1 MMAFR
6 PNIAM
11 IPCPPYAATRVV
23 IRTEPMSVPAK
34 NSRRIPAAV
43 LSDQRWREIRFNPP
57 LPIVE
62 RRCTSAP
69 KLCVEDLRVRGRWSR
84 KKLRRARDLS
94 KVRGPESARDL
105 SQKI

>member
-11 IPCPPYAATRVV
+11 IPCAPYAPTRVV
-23 IRTEPMSVPAK
+23 IRTEPMSVTAK

-43 LSDQRWREIRFNPP
+43 LFDQRSREIRFNPP
-57 LPIVE
+57 LPVVE

-69 KLCVEDLRVRGRWSR
+69 KLCVDNLRGRGRWTR
-84 KKLRRARDLS
+84 KKSRRARDLS
-94 KVRGPESARDL
+94 NVLGPKSARDL